1 MVNHI
6 FVGIDLGDKNSVARI
21 AVNQGKTERWGFV
34 NDRRGRERLYD
45 EVRRRSEKVEN
56 GQIVM
61 AYEASSCGFILHDE
75 AEARGI
81 RCEVLAPTKMEKSV
95 EQRQHKNDDRGHLSR
110 KLCLKPESYGSLK
123 PRLKHG
129 IQLRQ
134 HRIDTMIGSAPLTI
148 LE

>member
-95 EQRQHKNDDRGHLSR
+95 EQRQHKNDDREALVKKVVFEAGIIRFPQTEIETWHSVETAPHRHDDWECATYHSR
-110 KLCLKPESYGSLK
+110 
-123 PRLKHG
+123 
-129 IQLRQ
+129 
-134 HRIDTMIGSAPLTI
+134 
-148 LE
+148 